1 MSENGRLRQGVG
13 TRGSGAHRPRVLELP
28 TLRLIRTFQSRSELR
43 PMGGCP
49 LYLIGALRTFAP
61 ILYATVS
68 QGSGHGDMAIREASP
83 LGHDATLPA
92 GGDRC
97 APWACRETGPPELP
111 KPRLLDPRPPG
122 LGSRHY
128 IRRTE
133 KAYVHWIKR
142 YVFLLGKRYPAE
154 VGATEVTAF
163 LTSLAVQGQGG
174 SLHPE
179 PDPERL
185 ALSLSRRAGRQ
196 LPWLNDVVRAK
207 QLVHLAVVLTHE
219 EVRAVL
225 QRLDGVPRLVAIL
238 LYGVAL
244 RLLEYCRLRVKDVD
258 FATNQITIRHG
269 KGHEDRVTMLSAA
282 VKADLSSHLE
292 RVRRQHEGDLR
303 HGADWVELP
312 SALLRKYPYAG
323 RTWEWQWVFPAIRF
337 SVFPRRTI
345 AAHAGCAGPI
355 RACMF
360 PMRSS

>member
-1 MSENGRLRQGVG
+1 
-13 TRGSGAHRPRVLELP
+13 
-28 TLRLIRTFQSRSELR
+28 
-43 PMGGCP
+43 
-49 LYLIGALRTFAP
+49 
-61 ILYATVS
+61 
-68 QGSGHGDMAIREASP
+68 MAIREASP

-207 QLVHLAVVLTHE
+207 RLVHLAVVLTHE